1 MKRLLFLLTS
11 LLFINCSKNPETFI
25 KHLNGYWEIEEV
37 TLNDG
42 SKKQYNYNDTIDY
55 INVTDSLS
63 GIRKKLKP
71 NFEGTYKTSNNAENF
86 KIVIENDSLNLYYST
101 PFTKWKETILNA
113 SQDQLLVI
121 NSNKDMYLY
130 KRYQPI
136 IIE

>member
-1 MKRLLFLLTS
+1 MKRLLFILLP
-11 LLFINCSKNPETFI
+11 LLFINCSKNPETLI

-42 SKKQYNYNDTIDY
+42 SKKQYNFNDTIDY
-55 INVTDSLS
+55 ISISDGMT

-71 NFEGTYKTSNNAENF
+71 NFEGAYKTSNSSENF

-101 PFTKWKETILNA
+101 PFTKWKENHFKCNRRSALI
-113 SQDQLLVI
+113 I